1 LTWYHGAAAGYIVGE
16 VAETEADTD
25 TDTEAERPNFLLGSD
40 AIVLQGRLWMRT
52 FVGNLLL
59 MRSAHYE

>member
-1 LTWYHGAAAGYIVGE
+1 MELQQAILLGE

-25 TDTEAERPNFLLGSD
+25 TDTDTEAERPNLLLGSD
-40 AIVLQGRLWMRT
+40 AVVIQGRLWMRT

-59 MRSAHYE
+59 VRSARYE